1 MEENNLIFQEK
12 VKNSFLKVKEHI
24 NDLEKDI
31 NYNKNLIYS
40 QKEELKEIKE
50 GIKELNQ
57 LIHNLKEDIT
67 PFKKS
72 SIGNDG
78 VFRQTDNR
86 QTTDRHS
93 TNPQQNTPFLGI
105 DSIKKE
111 LESKFRSLTDKEFL
125 TFMAIYQLEEE
136 KNAPVTYAEIA
147 KRLKLSQS
155 SVRDHVSELFLKEL
169 PLDKIKINNQKVS
182 LFVKKELRDLNLVT
196 KLIAFR
202 QFDNNQ
208 KTLFDI

>member
-24 NDLEKDI
+24 NDLEKDM

-40 QKEELKEIKE
+40 QKEDLKEIKE
-50 GIKELNQ
+50 EIKKLNQ
-57 LIHNLKEDIT
+57 LINNLKENIT
-67 PFKKS
+67 PFEKS
-72 SIGNDG
+72 SIGNNG

-86 QTTDRHS
+86 QTTDRQQ
-93 TNPQQNTPFLGI
+93 TTPQQNTPFLGV

-182 LFVKKELRDLNLVT
+182 LFVKKELRDLNLAT

-202 QFDNNQ
+202 QSDNNQ